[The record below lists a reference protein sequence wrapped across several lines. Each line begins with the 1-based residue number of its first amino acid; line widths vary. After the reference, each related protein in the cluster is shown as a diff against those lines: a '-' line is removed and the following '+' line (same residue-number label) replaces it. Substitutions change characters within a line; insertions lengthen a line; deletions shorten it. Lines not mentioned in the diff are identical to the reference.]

1 MIQYPITANRALV
14 DLRQIETFCSMLLDY
29 AEADD
34 GCVLVRGL
42 GEKGTPQYGK
52 YAKNVAIDPRNTNVA
67 MAIAEQAAQWAEW
80 NVGCF
85 IVPAIMSWESMEDQS
100 GVEERVVLFTT
111 IVADVD
117 CGDTDS
123 KVAYLREYVGQPTM
137 VVHSGGQTAEGQLK
151 YHVWWKLS
159 EVTDEIQKIAKLRK
173 TIALKIGCDTSFG
186 RAAQV
191 VRIPGTVWAKG
202 GNAKTSSIVEHTP

>member
-1 MIQYPITANRALV
+1 MTQYPLTANRALV
-14 DLRQIETFCSMLLDY
+14 QPDQIAAWVDMAFGYSEV
-29 AEADD
+29 DD
-34 GCVLVRGL
+34 GCILIRGL
-42 GEKGTPQYGK
+42 GEKGTPQEAK
-52 YAKNVAIDPRNTNVA
+52 YARNVAIDPRNQNVVAEITKHA
-67 MAIAEQAAQWAEW
+67 MQWAEW

-85 IVPAIMSWESMEDQS
+85 VVPAIMSWESMEDAS

-117 CGDTDS
+117 CGDTDA
-123 KVAYLREYVGQPTM
+123 KVAYLRQYVGQPTM
-137 VVHSGGQTAEGQLK
+137 IVASGGHTPEGQLK
-151 YHVWWKLS
+151 YHVWWKLA
-159 EVTDEIQKIAKLRK
+159 EVTDKIQKIAKLRK

-202 GNAKTSSIVEHTP
+202 GNAKTSSIIEHTP